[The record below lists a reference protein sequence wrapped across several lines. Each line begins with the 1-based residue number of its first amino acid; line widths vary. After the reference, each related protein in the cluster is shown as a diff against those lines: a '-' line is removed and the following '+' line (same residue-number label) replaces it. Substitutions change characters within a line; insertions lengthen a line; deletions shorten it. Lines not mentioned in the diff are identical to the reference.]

1 MDCEQEESRVKF
13 GNLIRLAPHDILG
26 GGYIK
31 LFYEREKKV
40 FYKCME
46 KNPSIKWAKFHNVK
60 LYSEEGSLII
70 ESKDELL

>member
-1 MDCEQEESRVKF
+1 MDCEQKESRVKF

-40 FYKCME
+40 FYKCKE
-46 KNPSIKWAKFHNVK
+46 KNPSIK
-60 LYSEEGSLII
+60 
-70 ESKDELL
+70 